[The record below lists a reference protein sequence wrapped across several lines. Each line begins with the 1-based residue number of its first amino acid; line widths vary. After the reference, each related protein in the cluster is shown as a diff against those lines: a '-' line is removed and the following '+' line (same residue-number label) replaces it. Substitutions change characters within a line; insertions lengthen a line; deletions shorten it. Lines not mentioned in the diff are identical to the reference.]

1 MRRHPPLGR
10 GPSQLFRDMRQIG
23 SMHIGIHRS
32 CLEAHRGD
40 REIFEND
47 PRISMLLKH
56 LINRPIDLLAHVP
69 PKALPAGAAG
79 GRELLHPLFL
89 EAGPQLG
96 LATAFLSIALVALG
110 EFAMK
115 GSVLL
120 SRRGREKVGDPHI
133 NAHARGSWLR
143 LKRNVLIEREG
154 KPPDP
159 LALVQSG

>member
-1 MRRHPPLGR
+1 M
-10 GPSQLFRDMRQIG
+10 QL
-23 SMHIGIHRS
+23 
-32 CLEAHRGD
+32 
-40 REIFEND
+40 
-47 PRISMLLKH
+47 
-56 LINRPIDLLAHVP
+56 NR
-69 PKALPAGAAG
+69 
-79 GRELLHPLFL
+79 FL

-159 LALVQSG
+159 LAFVESG